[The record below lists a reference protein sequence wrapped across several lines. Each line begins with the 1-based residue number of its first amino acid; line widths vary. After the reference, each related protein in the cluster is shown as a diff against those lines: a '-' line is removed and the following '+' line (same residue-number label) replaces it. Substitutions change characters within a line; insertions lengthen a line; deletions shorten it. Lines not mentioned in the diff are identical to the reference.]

1 MDGVEDPGLV
11 SGLLNMGVAV
21 KDGLT
26 VSVNGEILKT
36 ESVVDM
42 KKVADGVGNKICG
55 DVDTSVKVNEGDASP

>member
-26 VSVNGEILKT
+26 VSVDGEILKT
-36 ESVVDM
+36 DSVVDM
-42 KKVADGVGNKICG
+42 KTVADGVGNKICG
-55 DVDTSVKVNEGDASP
+55 DMDTTVKVKEGAASP